1 MADLIKIKI
10 GGRKVFVGII
20 GVPADNFLW
29 ERTFDWMLDEVLKSE
44 IIKDEDI
51 VEFRICSG
59 GKSIYR
65 IVEGREGNATNIEKG
80 IFYKM
85 IFVNMFNEV
94 ILARGD

>member
-1 MADLIKIKI
+1 MAELIQIKI

-20 GVPADNFLW
+20 SVPADNFLW

-51 VEFRICSG
+51 VEIRIRSG

-65 IVEGREGNATNIEKG
+65 IVEGREGNTTNIGQG

-94 ILARGD
+94 ILAKGD